1 MSEPSQLSKLHLDTG
16 LARGLA
22 ALFQELERKLD
33 LQRPVNVYLAGGM
46 AVHLYTGN
54 RFTTDVDAEFDT
66 RLLLPADLSVTAK
79 LENGSDQLIFLDT
92 NYNPTYALMHE
103 DYQAD
108 ALPVDLGTTMLR
120 LHVLSPVDLVVS
132 KLSRFAVNDQ
142 EDIATLIGAG
152 LASGDGIASRAREAL
167 SGYVGNATTLLG
179 HLDTALRLANSTKAS
194 RPGQP

>member
-120 LHVLSPVDLVVS
+120 LHVLSPVDLAVS
-132 KLSRFAVNDQ
+132 QL
-142 EDIATLIGAG
+142 
-152 LASGDGIASRAREAL
+152 
-167 SGYVGNATTLLG
+167 
-179 HLDTALRLANSTKAS
+179 
-194 RPGQP
+194 